1 MPPLPAHGPPPRPC
15 LEAAPLRRREDPGAP
30 TFAERRGVRE
40 PTGLPSGLSSTQR
53 GEGGAR
59 RHVPAT
65 ELLMLFG
72 ENKHLALPNAW
83 LHLWRQGQAGD
94 QGSKSNRS
102 PARPSA
108 RGRPGARGGVGYG
121 VGPGCSA
128 RPRGGASRGA
138 AAGRAD
144 TPLAAGCALRPRP
157 RAPCSGSRRR
167 PGREQGRAGPGRAG
181 PRPGPRRSWVL
192 SARAAGGLSVRERPG
207 PIQWPLSAG
216 PFVQEAATS
225 CGAWLGRAG
234 GNAPSRA
241 EARTPEAPAWGQ
253 RPRPPPWSALGL
265 GPAPRAEQGAK
276 LGPAQP
282 SSGSQCAVRRVGGS
296 TGIRP
301 GEGDTVV
308 GPPELGEDRKEEEG
322 PQAEESSSRP
332 VLCPDPPCACQDSLK
347 FPGLGT
353 QLPRTAPRGEEQ
365 PLGPAGWE
373 STVAWGGGR
382 KGGGPQAL
390 PHPARP
396 PVPPTTTG
404 HLLGAFTKPP
414 VPPPLRSKTWPSPG
428 PMGRSRQCSAAG
440 PPHGSPRL
448 GVGWGGPGGLQRAH
462 KPVLQP
468 VEAQTSLCSSGVAFP
483 KPAHSR
489 A

>member
-94 QGSKSNRS
+94 QGSKSDRS
-102 PARPSA
+102 PARA
-108 RGRPGARGGVGYG
+108 RGAARGPRRSGL
-121 VGPGCSA
+121 
-128 RPRGGASRGA
+128 RGGARLLGKAKGRGLSGSGRGARRHPIGRWLRAPAA
-138 AAGRAD
+138 AAG
-144 TPLAAGCALRPRP
+144 PALREP
-157 RAPCSGSRRR
+157 A
-167 PGREQGRAGPGRAG
+167 EA
-181 PRPGPRRSWVL
+181 GPRRSWVL

-241 EARTPEAPAWGQ
+241 EARTPDAPAWGQ

-265 GPAPRAEQGAK
+265 GPAPRAKQGAK

-282 SSGSQCAVRRVGGS
+282 SSGSQCAVRRVGGW

-308 GPPELGEDRKEEEG
+308 GPLELGKDRKEEEG

-332 VLCPDPPCACQDSLK
+332 ALCPDPPCACQDGLK

-373 STVAWGGGR
+373 STVAWGG
-382 KGGGPQAL
+382 A
-390 PHPARP
+390 
-396 PVPPTTTG
+396 
-404 HLLGAFTKPP
+404 
-414 VPPPLRSKTWPSPG
+414 
-428 PMGRSRQCSAAG
+428 
-440 PPHGSPRL
+440 
-448 GVGWGGPGGLQRAH
+448 
-462 KPVLQP
+462 
-468 VEAQTSLCSSGVAFP
+468 
-483 KPAHSR
+483 
-489 A
+489 